1 MKKNALI
8 LNESDKT
15 TMYLVGC
22 DEGDVTNYANM
33 MGAKPGS
40 LYLDKLNKSFS
51 HKVANEGKASD
62 WVRLIGSAPTMP
74 AVFAMTG
81 NTMYL
86 GKQAADLQSHIKIG
100 TDNKVTGNLKFVR
113 KFVEVNT
120 AVKEEQSGH
129 YLFLYLPLARDFEV
143 LKTQTVEVQVDS
155 KTAKTF
161 PPEGYGLPLI
171 VRITENT
178 QSIKLTVKTG
188 SATTTRTLDVS
199 GLKLQKTL

>member
-51 HKVANEGKASD
+51 HKVADEGKASD

-81 NTMYL
+81 NTRYL
-86 GKQAADLQSHIKIG
+86 
-100 TDNKVTGNLKFVR
+100 
-113 KFVEVNT
+113 
-120 AVKEEQSGH
+120 
-129 YLFLYLPLARDFEV
+129 
-143 LKTQTVEVQVDS
+143 
-155 KTAKTF
+155 
-161 PPEGYGLPLI
+161 
-171 VRITENT
+171 
-178 QSIKLTVKTG
+178 
-188 SATTTRTLDVS
+188 
-199 GLKLQKTL
+199 